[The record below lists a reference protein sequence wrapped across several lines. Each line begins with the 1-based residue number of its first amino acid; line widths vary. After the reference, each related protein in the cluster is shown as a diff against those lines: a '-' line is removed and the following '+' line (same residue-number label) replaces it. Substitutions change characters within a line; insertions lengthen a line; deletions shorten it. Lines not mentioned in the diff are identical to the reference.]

1 MVFPGFL
8 DPEDLVI
15 LAAALDDYC
24 RTFRIP
30 SDSEERLHAARH
42 ALILFENGCRD
53 PVELSEKLKAKRK

>member
-8 DPEDLVI
+8 NPEDLVI

-24 RTFRIP
+24 RTLP